1 MYITALMNVLN
12 VLSALL
18 LIFGWGP
25 IPRLELRGAALSTSL
40 ARTLGGIVALGILF
54 SPGTPAQLRLAHLV
68 RWDGRLLWRI
78 IRITL
83 PNIAETIVSRLG
95 FILFTRILASLGTVA
110 LAAHQVALRIESL
123 AFMPGWGLATAAA
136 ALVGQALG
144 ANKVEVAEQGIRRTL
159 VIGNAIMVLLGV
171 VFVAFGPAI
180 VRVFG
185 LQDPELIRGAVALI
199 RVSSLE
205 LIGLCSVMIL
215 GGCLR
220 GAGDTRTPM
229 IVTLVGTLFFRVPIT
244 YLFVLVLDG
253 GLTGVWL
260 ATSVDWSMRAL
271 IMCLLYLRGKWKTVT
286 V

>member
-12 VLSALL
+12 VLSAFL

-25 IPRLELRGAALSTSL
+25 VPRLELQGAALSTSL
-40 ARTLGGIVALGILF
+40 ARTVGGLVALGVLF
-54 SPGTPAQLRLAHLV
+54 SPRSPVRLRLAHVL

-78 IRITL
+78 MRIAL
-83 PNIAETIVSRLG
+83 PNVAETIISRLG

-136 ALVGQALG
+136 AVVGQALG
-144 ANKVEVAEQGIRRTL
+144 AQEVDVAEMSIRRTL
-159 VIGNAIMVLLGV
+159 VIGNAIMVMLAV
-171 VFVAFGPAI
+171 IFVSFGSAI
-180 VRVFG
+180 VRIFG
-185 LQDPELIRGAVALI
+185 LRDPELVRGAVALI
-199 RVSSLE
+199 RISSLE

-215 GGCLR
+215 GGCMR

-229 IVTLVGTLFFRVPIT
+229 IVTLVGTVLFRVPIT

-253 GLTGVWL
+253 GLSGVWL
-260 ATSVDWSMRAL
+260 ATAVDWSMRAL
-271 IMCLLYLRGKWKTVT
+271 ILCVLYLRGRWKTVT